1 MTLYISGP
9 ITGIKFYRRNFRRAE
24 KYLAKKGFSV
34 INPVT
39 VGDTLDIPK
48 SMPEALAYKKYMKA
62 DLRAML
68 DCDGIYLLKG
78 WENSKGAKIERY
90 VADEC
95 GLKIFKQGEL

>member
-24 KYLAKKGFSV
+24 KYLTKKGFTV
-34 INPVT
+34 VNPVN
-39 VGDTLDIPK
+39 VGDTLNIPK

-62 DLRAML
+62 DLHAML
-68 DCDGIYLLKG
+68 SCDGIVLLSG
-78 WENSKGAKIERY
+78 WESSKGAKMEKY
-90 VADEC
+90 VAEEC